1 LAVNKESNKYVIPDS
16 AVLLDRSRGVFF
28 LQWEELLR
36 LRRTVLKTSHHDDIH
51 DLRVATRRFRAAV
64 ELFYPFAPKGIK
76 IELKK
81 QIRKLT
87 RALGD
92 VRNIDEALLFFSER
106 IKDDGIRKKL
116 CQTLSGKRTGEV
128 RSIQK
133 KLIQF
138 DSDNLDKPVREIIA
152 GMDEKELST
161 RNRFSYLAYFSNTSI
176 KLYLPIHQLLSTALT
191 PENIVSRHNLR
202 IAIKKWRYFLEI
214 VSMIL
219 ERDYSCLLE
228 QLKEYQSVLGKM
240 NDLYEFDTLIDE
252 NEFPDDERKHFRE
265 ILAAENVIL
274 LDQLIELK
282 RTKPLTY
289 TFLI

>member
-1 LAVNKESNKYVIPDS
+1 MTVNQESNKYVIPDS
-16 AVLLDRSRGVFF
+16 AALLDRSRGVFF

-64 ELFYPFAPKGIK
+64 ELFYPFAPKGVK

-81 QIRKLT
+81 NIRKLT
-87 RALGD
+87 RALGG

-106 IKDDGIRKKL
+106 IKDDGMLDNLRS
-116 CQTLSGKRTGEV
+116 TLSVKRSGEV
-128 RSIQK
+128 RGIQK

-176 KLYLPIHQLLSTALT
+176 KMFLPIHQLLSIALA
-191 PENIVSRHNLR
+191 PENILSRHNLR

-214 VSMIL
+214 VSLIL
-219 ERDYSCLLE
+219 ERDYSYLLD

-240 NDLYEFDTLIDE
+240 NDLYEFDKLIDE
-252 NEFPDDERKHFRE
+252 IEFPKNEQKYFRE
-265 ILAAENVIL
+265 ILAAENAIL
-274 LDQLIELK
+274 LDQLTELK

-289 TFLI
+289 SFLI

>member
-1 LAVNKESNKYVIPDS
+1 MNQESNKYVIPDS
-16 AVLLDRSRGVFF
+16 AALLDRSRGVFF

-64 ELFYPFAPKGIK
+64 ELFYPFAPKGVK

-81 QIRKLT
+81 NIRKLT
-87 RALGD
+87 RALGG

-106 IKDDGIRKKL
+106 IKDDGMLDNLRS
-116 CQTLSGKRTGEV
+116 TLSVKRSGEV
-128 RSIQK
+128 RGIQK

-176 KLYLPIHQLLSTALT
+176 KMFLPIHQLLSIALA
-191 PENIVSRHNLR
+191 PENILSRHNLR

-214 VSMIL
+214 VSLIL
-219 ERDYSCLLE
+219 ERDYSYLLD

-240 NDLYEFDTLIDE
+240 NDLYEFDKLIDE
-252 NEFPDDERKHFRE
+252 IEFPKNEQKYFRE
-265 ILAAENVIL
+265 ILAAENAIL
-274 LDQLIELK
+274 LDQLTELK

-289 TFLI
+289 SFLI